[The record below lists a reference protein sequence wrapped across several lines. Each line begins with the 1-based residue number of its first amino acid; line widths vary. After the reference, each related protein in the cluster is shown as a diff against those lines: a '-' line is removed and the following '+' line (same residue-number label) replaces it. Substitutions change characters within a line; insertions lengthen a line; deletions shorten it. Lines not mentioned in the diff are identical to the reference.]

1 MESADRK
8 RMIKGILIIILI
20 LILIKVVIFVIPHE
34 RSFTSV
40 YYMRS
45 ASDNDVFVL
54 GKDFSNSYVART
66 GHHACYIDSNEDI
79 EDTDYPNEIIFFTYP
94 IGIRIYSLDM
104 MGVWVRYPVIVY
116 ACRTKDQ

>member
-40 YYMRS
+40 YYMNN
-45 ASDNDVFVL
+45 ASMNDVVIL
-54 GKDFSNSYVART
+54 GKGCSNSYVART
-66 GHHACYIDSNEDI
+66 NHHACYIDSNEEI
-79 EDTDYPNEIIFFTYP
+79 KETEYPDMIKLYTYP
-94 IGIRIYSLDM
+94 IGIRIYSTDM
-104 MGVWVRYPVIVY
+104 MGIWVRYPVIVY
-116 ACRTKDQ
+116 AYKLEDK